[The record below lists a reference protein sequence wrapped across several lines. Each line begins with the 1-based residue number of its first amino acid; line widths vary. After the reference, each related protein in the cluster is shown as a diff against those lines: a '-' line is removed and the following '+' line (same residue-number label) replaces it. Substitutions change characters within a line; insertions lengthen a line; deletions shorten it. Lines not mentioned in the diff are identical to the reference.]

1 MGIVF
6 SVLNIIL
13 NFHQHARLTLY
24 LCIISKSHLIDTV
37 FVMFFLEYC
46 ILNTVEHCV
55 DDLWIVLERS
65 SIFWYIN
72 WTYYFEYW
80 IYFFGWRQRVVMLYR
95 RIISLSYF
103 ITTLFLV
110 LNIFSS
116 SAGGVNSLLSL
127 LFDGFFSSTQPRF
140 VSHSSEVFS
149 TRVLKKW
156 LILYSP
162 VPHFVV

>member
-1 MGIVF
+1 MGTVF

-24 LCIISKSHLIDTV
+24 LCIISKPHLIDTV
-37 FVMFFLEYC
+37 FVMFYLEYC
-46 ILNTVEHCV
+46 ILNTVEHCF

-80 IYFFGWRQRVVMLYR
+80 IYFFGRRQRVVTLYR
-95 RIISLSYF
+95 RIISLLYF

-116 SAGGVNSLLSL
+116 SAEGCE
-127 LFDGFFSSTQPRF
+127 QF
-140 VSHSSEVFS
+140 VF
-149 TRVLKKW
+149 
-156 LILYSP
+156 
-162 VPHFVV
+162 FVVWWFFFFNATKVCFSQQWSVFNSRFEKNGWYCIL